1 MPVVVPRAS
10 ITLVETPVQRLLGK
24 YHLSIDDV
32 FAGRQHLRAK
42 MAARFFSEDLTT
54 RFRETTESLERQMA
68 GILERKAA
76 AAVQSK
82 SDQVERDAV
91 RLENAIYPEKA
102 MQERIYCGPSL
113 LARFGMGLVEQL
125 HQAIPAVPVDHQ
137 VLTDL

>member
-1 MPVVVPRAS
+1 MLFRS
-10 ITLVETPVQRLLGK
+10 
-24 YHLSIDDV
+24 
-32 FAGRQHLRAK
+32 RAK

-68 GILERKAA
+68 GIQEALQKLDPTLTDAAKNGAQKMLYQLTSLERKAA

-102 MQERIYCGPSL
+102 MHERIYCGPSL